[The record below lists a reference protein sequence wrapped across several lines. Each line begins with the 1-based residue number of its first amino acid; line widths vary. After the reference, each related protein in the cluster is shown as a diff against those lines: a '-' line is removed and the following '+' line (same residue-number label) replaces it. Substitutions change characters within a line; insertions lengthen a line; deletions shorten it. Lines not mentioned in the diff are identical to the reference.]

1 MTKLEVLERIRD
13 DLELLYNNAEDKGER
28 GAVSYVEDIVD
39 NWLNAELKVK
49 EHQR

>member
-13 DLELLYNNAEDKGER
+13 DLDLLYYNAEDQGER
-28 GAVSYVEDIVD
+28 EAVSFVEDIVD

-49 EHQR
+49 ET